1 MSLPFFTVGHST
13 HSLEEF
19 AALLQEAGVERVV
32 LPKANREDLYDVPA
46 DIKGALK
53 IDFAETV
60 DDVLH
65 VALTMHPH
73 GAEPRLNLPGLDMTH
88 EAVRH

>member
-1 MSLPFFTVGHST
+1 M
-13 HSLEEF
+13 
-19 AALLQEAGVERVV
+19 
-32 LPKANREDLYDVPA
+32 PA
-46 DIKGALK
+46 DSKNALN
-53 IDFAETV
+53 IDYAETV
-60 DDVLH
+60 DDVLN